1 LKGGENKMKS
11 LIFRQCVRRE
21 SLKMRKISLI
31 LALSLVLVLAV
42 SAVAMAA
49 TNGPHGNFTTNTGA
63 CASCHTTHTAAS
75 SKLIAFTL
83 GAGTQNDT
91 YKTCTYCHNSGAA
104 SSKYDEV
111 NGQIKDGTNLW
122 STLGGGFQN
131 MATIEGANTYATTA
145 AVTSKHGIDATNGT
159 LVSIP
164 GGNTNVAGKMELKCS
179 SCHDPHGTTNSRQLK
194 TSISRL
200 NTDNVSYT
208 VVDTSGVNI
217 TVSNQLLNETA
228 TYNNTFSNFCGACH
242 YDYMQSTSGSGSTQ
256 SGTYTTGLYRH
267 RVAVNGSTM
276 LASGASGYSA
286 TNFSLPTSTT
296 TDVICATCHY
306 SHGTTAT
313 VSAGTYAS
321 GSTLLRMDERG
332 VCQNCHNKT
341 PDTTRPTV
349 VGASS
354 YQVSATDKTHV
365 VLTFSTYVN
374 QSGAQTA
381 TNYTITGPTT
391 PTVTSAVLQANGTL
405 GKQVVLTLSAAPNTS
420 GAYTVTVNAANVK
433 DLNGNLIN
441 SPGNTFAFTGK

>member
-1 LKGGENKMKS
+1 
-11 LIFRQCVRRE
+11 
-21 SLKMRKISLI
+21 
-31 LALSLVLVLAV
+31 
-42 SAVAMAA
+42 
-49 TNGPHGNFTTNTGA
+49 
-63 CASCHTTHTAAS
+63 
-75 SKLIAFTL
+75 
-83 GAGTQNDT
+83 
-91 YKTCTYCHNSGAA
+91 
-104 SSKYDEV
+104 
-111 NGQIKDGTNLW
+111 
-122 STLGGGFQN
+122 
-131 MATIEGANTYATTA
+131 
-145 AVTSKHGIDATNGT
+145 
-159 LVSIP
+159 
-164 GGNTNVAGKMELKCS
+164 
-179 SCHDPHGTTNSRQLK
+179 
-194 TSISRL
+194 
-200 NTDNVSYT
+200 
-208 VVDTSGVNI
+208 
-217 TVSNQLLNETA
+217 
-228 TYNNTFSNFCGACH
+228 
-242 YDYMQSTSGSGSTQ
+242 
-256 SGTYTTGLYRH
+256 LYRH